1 MAKYHVAATDAQGR
15 LTAPSVLSQIDAR
28 TKATMRAD
36 LPALAKELNIGGGS
50 GIEQVSGTITL
61 DSTGAPIREVYATAA
76 ATVQGEVLAAGD
88 AAVFR
93 RLGGAWDVLV
103 VGKDAAWRRV
113 GTVAPPTPVPGTT
126 PPAPPTGTT
135 PPAAPT
141 GVTASNVTSTT
152 ATLTWTASAGATGYR
167 VSLDGEKTWTPVTGT
182 TINLTGLLPSTLYAP
197 KVQAFNGAYSASAS
211 GSPFTTAASKVYAD
225 TFDAPDGTAL
235 SGRVMPTGAAT
246 WVSPDNMLNT
256 GNSALTITGGKAT
269 ATEVGGGASFLIPSP
284 DTIVQVDYDVT
295 AAAADTQVRAGVD
308 GAPYMTFNATSG
320 ARLGTWSTPIV
331 GMGLPRTG
339 TLTHVYSGNSVTTY
353 VNGQQ
358 YGKPLPVPAARP
370 KLAVATFR
378 GGKVDAIR
386 VDPAMNPGVARAM
399 TITESFDGA
408 AGTSLIGTTTDTGG
422 YQWISAYDT
431 GVTLTAP
438 VLTGDGSVTNTGNG
452 GGAAIVTDAA
462 SDETVRVTATYDV
475 SGDTARQVR
484 LKLSPATGT
493 GVLAILYGTGEL
505 KGVGTEPETSIGTGL
520 PLTGTLALE
529 MVGGVCKVF
538 VNGTQRGGTFTASA
552 SAVAASFGVWKGSK
566 ISNLE
571 VTIK

>member
-1 MAKYHVAATDAQGR
+1 MARIPKLDSAGKFLAADVNA
-15 LTAPSVLSQIDAR
+15 QIDAR

-36 LPALAKELNIGGGS
+36 LPALAEELKIGGGS
-50 GIEQVSGTITL
+50 GIEQVSGTVTL
-61 DSTGAPIREVYATAA
+61 DSTGAPIREVYATAS
-76 ATVQGEVLAAGD
+76 ATVQGEALAAGD

-113 GTVAPPTPVPGTT
+113 GAVAPPTPDP
-126 PPAPPTGTT
+126 GTT

-211 GSPFTTAASKVYAD
+211 GAPFTTAASKVYAD

-235 SGRVMPTGAAT
+235 SGRVMPTGGAT

-256 GNSALTITGGKAT
+256 GNSALTITGGRAT
-269 ATEVGGGASFLIPSP
+269 TTEVGGGASFLIPSS

-295 AAAADTQVRAGVD
+295 AAEAQVRAGVD
-308 GAPYMTFNATSG
+308 GAPYMTFNAKSG

-331 GMGLPRTG
+331 SMGLPRTG

-353 VNGQQ
+353 VNGRQ
-358 YGKPLPVPAARP
+358 YGKPFPVPAARP

-422 YQWISAYDT
+422 YQWISVNEYDL
-431 GVTLTAP
+431 GVGFATP

-452 GGAAIVTDAA
+452 GSASIVTDAA

-475 SGDTARQVR
+475 SGNTARQVR
-484 LKLSPATGT
+484 VMVSGIAPNTG
-493 GVLAILYGTGEL
+493 LRAIVYGTGEVRA
-505 KGVGTEPETSIGTGL
+505 GYGTEADVSVGTSL
-520 PLTGTLALE
+520 PLTGTIAVE
-529 MVGGVCKVF
+529 TAGGVGKVF
-538 VNGTQRGGTFTASA
+538 VNGAQVGGTFTASA
-552 SAVAASFGVWKGSK
+552 SAVAASFGVWQGSK